1 MVIVLDMTVN
11 PVDPPRPRL
20 RPALDD
26 IPTYVPG
33 RPPAASDGAATY
45 KISSNENPFP
55 PLPSVQR
62 VIADMAGLV
71 NRYPDMTNAALVDA
85 LATRFDVTPDH
96 IAVGTGS
103 VGVCQ
108 QIVQATAG
116 HGDEVI
122 YAWRSFE
129 AYPII
134 VQISGAQSVRVPLT
148 ADEEH
153 HLPAMAAAVTERT
166 RLVFICTPNNP
177 TSTVVRRAELDRFL
191 DAIPGDVVVV
201 LDEAY
206 REFVRD
212 PLVPDGLDIYR
223 ERPNVVVLRT
233 FSKAYGLAGARVG
246 FAIAHTPVAEALRK
260 CQVPF
265 GVSSLAQAAAIASLQ
280 AEDELLERVEH
291 LVKER
296 SRVWDGLRD
305 QGWDVPSSESN
316 FVWLRLGEATAE
328 FAAACEAN
336 GIVVRPFH
344 GEGCRI
350 TVAEPEAN
358 DRLLRV
364 TAEFGPSRR

>member
-1 MVIVLDMTVN
+1 MTAR
-11 PVDPPRPRL
+11 PPRL
-20 RPALDD
+20 RPALDG

-33 RPPAASDGAATY
+33 RPAPETAGDDRGAIAY
-45 KISSNENPFP
+45 KISSNENPYP
-55 PLPSVQR
+55 PLPSVHQ
-62 VIADMAGLV
+62 VIAEMAGAV
-71 NRYPDMTNAALVDA
+71 NRYPDMTNAALIDA
-85 LATRFDVTPDH
+85 IATRFEVTHDH
-96 IAVGTGS
+96 VAVGTGS

-108 QIVQATAG
+108 QIVQATAS
-116 HGDEVI
+116 HGDEVV

-134 VQISGAQSVRVPLT
+134 VQISGAASVRVPLT
-148 ADEEH
+148 PAEEH
-153 HLPAMAAAVTERT
+153 DLPAMAAAVTERT

-177 TSTVVRRAELDRFL
+177 TGTVARRADLERFL
-191 DAIPGDVVVV
+191 DAIPSDVVVV

-212 PLVPDGLDIYR
+212 PLAPDGLELYR
-223 ERPNVVVLRT
+223 ERPNIVVLRT

-265 GVSSLAQAAAIASLQ
+265 GVSSIASAAAIASLQ

-305 QGWDVPSSESN
+305 LGWTVPSSEAN
-316 FVWLRLGEATAE
+316 FVWLRLGDATLD
-328 FAAACEAN
+328 FAAACEAA
-336 GIVVRPFH
+336 GIIVRPFP
-344 GEGCRI
+344 GDGCRI

-364 TAEFGPSRR
+364 AAEFRESR

>member
-1 MVIVLDMTVN
+1 MTAR
-11 PVDPPRPRL
+11 PPRL

-33 RPPAASDGAATY
+33 RPAPSTEGEIAY
-45 KISSNENPFP
+45 KISSNENPYP
-55 PLPSVQR
+55 PLPSVHQ
-62 VIADMAGLV
+62 VITEVAGAV
-71 NRYPDMTNAALVDA
+71 NRYPDMTNAALIDA
-85 LATRFDVTPDH
+85 IATRFEVTHDH
-96 IAVGTGS
+96 VAVGTGS

-116 HGDEVI
+116 HGDEVV

-134 VQISGAQSVRVPLT
+134 VQISGATSVRVPLT
-148 ADEEH
+148 DTEEH
-153 HLPAMAAAVTERT
+153 DLPAMAAAVTEHT

-177 TSTVVRRAELDRFL
+177 TGTVARRADLERFL
-191 DAIPGDVVVV
+191 DSIPSDVVVV

-212 PLVPDGLDIYR
+212 PLAPDGLELYR
-223 ERPNVVVLRT
+223 ERPNIVVLRT

-265 GVSSLAQAAAIASLQ
+265 GVSSIASAAAIASLR

-305 QGWDVPSSESN
+305 QGWNIPSSEAN
-316 FVWLRLGEATAE
+316 FVWLRLGDATVD
-328 FAAACEAN
+328 FADACEAA
-336 GIVVRPFH
+336 GIIVRPFP
-344 GEGCRI
+344 GDGCRI

-364 TAEFGPSRR
+364 AAEFRESR

>member
-1 MVIVLDMTVN
+1 MTA
-11 PVDPPRPRL
+11 PAPRL
-20 RPALDD
+20 RSALHGL
-26 IPTYVPG
+26 PTYVPG
-33 RPPAASDGAATY
+33 RPASGTEGAETY

-55 PLPSVQR
+55 PLPSVQK
-62 VIADMAGLV
+62 VIVDMAGAV
-71 NRYPDMTNAALVDA
+71 NRYPDLTSAALIDA
-85 LATRFDVTPDH
+85 IATRFGVSSDH
-96 IAVGTGS
+96 VAVGTGS

-116 HGDEVI
+116 HGDEVV

-148 ADEEH
+148 RTEEH
-153 HLPAMAAAVTERT
+153 DLAAMSRAVTDRT

-177 TSTVVRRAELDRFL
+177 TSTVVRRPDLDRFL
-191 DAIPGDVVVV
+191 DDIPTDVVVV

-212 PLVPDGLDIYR
+212 PLAPDGLDIYR

-265 GVSSLAQAAAIASLQ
+265 GVSSIAQVAAIASLQ

-296 SRVWDGLRD
+296 SRVWDALRD
-305 QGWDVPSSESN
+305 QGWDVPSSEAN
-316 FVWLRLGEATAE
+316 FVWLRLGDAAVD
-328 FAAACEAN
+328 FAAACEAG
-336 GIVVRPFH
+336 GIVVRPFP
-344 GEGCRI
+344 GDGCRI

-364 TAEFGPSRR
+364 AAEFRASRPAPQP

>member
-1 MVIVLDMTVN
+1 MVLDMTA
-11 PVDPPRPRL
+11 PAPRL
-20 RPALDD
+20 RPVLDD

-33 RPPAASDGAATY
+33 RPAATTEGAVAY
-45 KISSNENPFP
+45 KISSNENPYP
-55 PLPSVQR
+55 PLPSVQQ
-62 VIADMAGLV
+62 VIADMAAVV
-71 NRYPDMTNAALVDA
+71 NRYPDMTNAALIA
-85 LATRFDVTPDH
+85 AIATRFGVTPDH
-96 IAVGTGS
+96 VAVGTGS

-116 HGDEVI
+116 HGDEVV

-148 ADEEH
+148 DTEEH
-153 HLPAMAAAVTERT
+153 DLVAMSRAVTDRT
-166 RLVFICTPNNP
+166 RLVFVCTPNNP
-177 TSTVVRRAELDRFL
+177 TSTVVRRPELDRFL
-191 DAIPGDVVVV
+191 DDVPADVVVV

-206 REFVRD
+206 REFVRE
-212 PLVPDGLDIYR
+212 PQAPDGLDVYR

-265 GVSSLAQAAAIASLQ
+265 GVSSLAQAAAIASLE

-305 QGWDVPSSESN
+305 QGWDVASSEAN
-316 FVWLRLGEATAE
+316 FVWLRLGDATVD
-328 FAAACEAN
+328 FAAACEAS
-336 GIVVRPFH
+336 GIVVRPFP

-364 TAEFGPSRR
+364 AAEFRSRC

>member
-1 MVIVLDMTVN
+1 MTAG
-11 PVDPPRPRL
+11 PPRL
-20 RPALDD
+20 RPALDG

-33 RPPAASDGAATY
+33 RPAPETAGDDKGAVAY
-45 KISSNENPFP
+45 KISSNENPYP
-55 PLPSVQR
+55 PLPSVHQ
-62 VIADMAGLV
+62 VIAEMAGAV
-71 NRYPDMTNAALVDA
+71 NRYPDMTNAALIDA
-85 LATRFDVTPDH
+85 IATRFEVTH
-96 IAVGTGS
+96 NHVAVGTGS

-108 QIVQATAG
+108 QIVQATAS
-116 HGDEVI
+116 HGDEVV

-134 VQISGAQSVRVPLT
+134 VQISGATSVRVPLT
-148 ADEEH
+148 SAEEH
-153 HLPAMAAAVTERT
+153 DLSAMAAAVTEHT

-177 TSTVVRRAELDRFL
+177 TGTAARRADLERFL
-191 DAIPGDVVVV
+191 DAIPSDVVVV

-212 PLVPDGLDIYR
+212 PLAPDGLELYR
-223 ERPNVVVLRT
+223 ERPNIVVLRT

-265 GVSSLAQAAAIASLQ
+265 GVSSIASAAAVASLQ

-305 QGWDVPSSESN
+305 QGWTVPSSEAN
-316 FVWLRLGEATAE
+316 FVWLRLGDATLD
-328 FAAACEAN
+328 FAAACEAA
-336 GIVVRPFH
+336 GIIVRPFP
-344 GEGCRI
+344 GDGCRI

-364 TAEFGPSRR
+364 AAEFRKPH